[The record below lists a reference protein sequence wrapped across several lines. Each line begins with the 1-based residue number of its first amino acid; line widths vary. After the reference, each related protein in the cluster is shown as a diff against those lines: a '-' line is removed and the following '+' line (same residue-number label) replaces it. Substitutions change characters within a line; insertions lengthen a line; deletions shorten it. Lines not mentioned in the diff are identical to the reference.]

1 MMNLYRY
8 TVPEEGKESV
18 DTLLQN
24 QAVRIE
30 RIASNTASTQWLDQD
45 EEEWVVLL
53 KGSAVIEFEDEAS
66 TLAAGDALYIKAHRC
81 HRVVSTSEDALW
93 LAVFYPQNKKMC

>member
-1 MMNLYRY
+1 MMNLYKY

-53 KGSAVIEFEDEAS
+53 KGSAVIEFENETT
-66 TLAAGDALYIKAHRC
+66 TLGAGDTLHIKAHRR

-93 LAVFYPQNKKMC
+93 LAVFYQENKKVC